1 MLREEKK
8 WSQAEFAEKL
18 YIDRSLVSKWEKG
31 MVTLSSSNLISLS
44 KLYKISVDE
53 ILAGERKNKNN
64 EDLIDNIKLNIY
76 DYLNSKVKRQK
87 SRISILIGVIFI
99 SVFLL
104 LLSFFINFYS
114 SVKVYSIHTDENSVV
129 IRQGL
134 FFVTRDRVYF
144 YLDFDSDVN
153 EEDVDMVNIYYEI
166 DNERKDV
173 VSASFLDYFFFVDY
187 NGYNEY
193 VDFEKIDDFMNNL
206 YLEINLKDGTQEKTK
221 LSFSREYINNSIFI
235 KKYPSIGN
243 DKKISEE
250 VYEKTALYEKAKKVY
265 EKYKE
270 DEGYVVI
277 KYNKKKYKII
287 AMEDYIRIFFNDGQD
302 DYEYDYMGFN
312 SEFFYLNKT
321 FESEPNEQIYSYNIQ
336 DKRCIEGNCETVL
349 EDINI
354 FEKIVDEILKK

>member
-1 MLREEKK
+1 MNQEKIGKFLRMLREEKK

-134 FFVTRDRVYF
+134 F
-144 YLDFDSDVN
+144 
-153 EEDVDMVNIYYEI
+153 
-166 DNERKDV
+166 
-173 VSASFLDYFFFVDY
+173 
-187 NGYNEY
+187 
-193 VDFEKIDDFMNNL
+193 
-206 YLEINLKDGTQEKTK
+206 
-221 LSFSREYINNSIFI
+221 
-235 KKYPSIGN
+235 
-243 DKKISEE
+243 
-250 VYEKTALYEKAKKVY
+250 
-265 EKYKE
+265 
-270 DEGYVVI
+270 
-277 KYNKKKYKII
+277 
-287 AMEDYIRIFFNDGQD
+287 
-302 DYEYDYMGFN
+302 
-312 SEFFYLNKT
+312 
-321 FESEPNEQIYSYNIQ
+321 
-336 DKRCIEGNCETVL
+336 
-349 EDINI
+349 
-354 FEKIVDEILKK
+354 